1 MHMAKKDIISIEHLT
16 KQYGTATVLDDVT
29 LSFQEGKI
37 YGIVGRNG
45 SGKTVLMKCICGFI
59 HPTSGTVTVNGKV
72 VGKEIDTPED
82 LGVIIETPGF
92 IRNYSGYK
100 NLSLLAAVRNRIS
113 KEEIIEALNKV
124 GLDSTSKKHVGKYS
138 LGMRQKLGIAQA
150 IMESPSILVLDEP
163 MNGLDNKS
171 VDSMREMFKD
181 LSEKGTTILLASH
194 NREDVEYLCEEVI
207 RMDDG
212 KVISIEKESVHS
224 V

>member
-1 MHMAKKDIISIEHLT
+1 MAKKDIISIEHLT